1 MGVYI
6 PMTELGGNN
15 PMAEASF
22 DVFCPECNM
31 LVEAKAVAEGHS
43 RPVPQ
48 GTVALVVD
56 DIDKPYRC
64 EHYSVCLCPRCQ
76 QPFFVNQS
84 LYGVAG
90 EFEAITDQVVLYPGE
105 PKLLSEA
112 LPDSVKTA
120 YDQAARCLT
129 ASLFEPCVLMSR
141 KCLEAVCK
149 TLNANGRSLHA
160 RLANLHEAEH
170 IDSRLLDWA
179 HQVRVIGNE
188 AAHDVDAPVTK
199 EDARDAFEFT
209 EAILIYVFS
218 LAKRFEA
225 LRERRATAGARTD
238 GNA

>member
-1 MGVYI
+1 M
-6 PMTELGGNN
+6 PKDMAN
-15 PMAEASF
+15 PFSEAQFKTLKYHPGS
-22 DVFCPECNM
+22 DN
-31 LVEAKAVAEGHS
+31 AG
-43 RPVPQ
+43 
-48 GTVALVVD
+48 
-56 DIDKPYRC
+56 DIDISTSW
-64 EHYSVCLCPRCQ
+64 EHYSICLCPRCE
-76 QPFFVNQS
+76 QPFFVQQS
-84 LYGVAG
+84 LHGNADFVTG
-90 EFEAITDQVVLYPGE
+90 SEPEVLYPSE

-120 YDQAARCLT
+120 YAQAARCLN

-149 TLNANGRSLHA
+149 TLNADGRSLHA

-188 AAHDVDAPVTK
+188 AAHEVDAPVTK

-209 EAILIYVFS
+209 EAILIYIFS

-225 LRERRATAGARTD
+225 LRERRAAAGARTG
-238 GNA
+238 GNV